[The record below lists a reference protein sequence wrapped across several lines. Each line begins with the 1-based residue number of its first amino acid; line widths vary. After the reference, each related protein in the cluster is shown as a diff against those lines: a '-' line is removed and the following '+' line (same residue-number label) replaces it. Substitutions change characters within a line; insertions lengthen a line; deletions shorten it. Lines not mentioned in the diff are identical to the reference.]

1 MIIVS
6 LGFIDSTSV
15 KESYKV
21 HILLWFIQGNIC
33 IYKAFVVTNMYK
45 SCTVHRRCTR
55 NSYAQFASTN
65 IAHPVADPGGFHW
78 FLRKPLSKVKIIL
91 IPIFMQQLKAYLKTY
106 FVLLHNHS

>member
-1 MIIVS
+1 MIVVS

-65 IAHPVADPGGFHW
+65 IAHPVADTGGFIG
-78 FLRKPLSKVKIIL
+78 FYGNPFQK
-91 IPIFMQQLKAYLKTY
+91 
-106 FVLLHNHS
+106 